1 MAEFHVNEGARVVS
15 YTRRDL
21 REERGV
27 TPSHGTIVQLS
38 SEQSLVAFDDGEVE
52 RVANESL
59 LPEGGCP
66 LCEKANKPA
75 SSFCG
80 GCGVN
85 LGEQAMLRVD
95 EMMGKCYGGPG
106 PVKDLKAKAAAAKA
120 AKDSKSS
127 DKSAK
132 EEELI
137 GTTPSGKPILSFPSS
152 MYSSNAAF
160 AEATEH
166 WGLAD
171 HKAAAL
177 EHYQPGAGRNVVAG
191 AAHEARLVEMGG
203 MMSAVPELAPR
214 PGAGGIIKRF

>member
-66 LCEKANKPA
+66 LCEKANRPS

-85 LGEQAMLRVD
+85 LGEQAMLRV
-95 EMMGKCYGGPG
+95 EEIRTGRRTE
-106 PVKDLKAKAAAAKA
+106 ASAAADPRRVAEQA
-120 AKDSKSS
+120 GNAP
-127 DKSAK
+127 
-132 EEELI
+132 EVI
-137 GTTPSGKPILSFPSS
+137 GTTPSGKPIPSFTSPV
-152 MYSSNAAF
+152 YRSNAAF
-160 AEATEH
+160 AEATNG

-177 EHYQPGAGRNVVAG
+177 EHYQPGAGRNAVAG